1 MGLDMYAYKL
11 KAEHAPA
18 DDSDMFDAVYKA
30 MDFKLVDHK
39 DFVKMSE
46 KDQLAYL
53 DAKKTAMNQAKTTG
67 IFDGSFAYWRKFNAL
82 HGWMEDLWL
91 SRGND
96 GDFNCTQ
103 LRLRPEDLDE
113 LQERV
118 DDKSL
123 EPRSGFFFGGTDPV
137 TEDEYSELEDF
148 ITKARQAIAD
158 GYAVYYD
165 SWW

>member
-18 DDSDMFDAVYKA
+18 DDSKMFSSVYEAVEFELL
-30 MDFKLVDHK
+30 DSPEFGKL
-39 DFVKMSE
+39 SE

-53 DAKKTAMNQAKTTG
+53 EAKDKAMGKAKSEG

-82 HGWMEDLWL
+82 HAWMEDLWI

-96 GDFNCTQ
+96 GDFNCTP
-103 LRLRPEDLDE
+103 LRLNTENLDE

-123 EPRSGFFFGGTDPV
+123 EPRGGFFFGGTDPV
-137 TEDEYSELEDF
+137 TEDEYSEVADF
-148 ITKARQAIAD
+148 IVKARQAIAD

>member
-18 DDSDMFDAVYKA
+18 DDCKMREAVCKAVGFELVSD
-30 MDFKLVDHK
+30 DH
-39 DFVKMSE
+39 FGKMSE
-46 KDQLAYL
+46 KDQLAYIE
-53 DAKKTAMNQAKTTG
+53 AKRKAMDKAKAEG
-67 IFDGSFAYWRKFNAL
+67 IFDGDFAYWRKFNAL
-82 HGWMEDLWL
+82 HGFMEDLWR
-91 SRGND
+91 SRGNS
-96 GDFNCTQ
+96 GKFNCTQ
-103 LRLRPEDLDE
+103 MRLTADDLDE

-123 EPRSGFFFGGTDPV
+123 EPRDGFFFGDTDPV
-137 TEDEYSELEDF
+137 TEDEYSKVADF
-148 ITKARQAIAD
+148 IAKARQAIAD